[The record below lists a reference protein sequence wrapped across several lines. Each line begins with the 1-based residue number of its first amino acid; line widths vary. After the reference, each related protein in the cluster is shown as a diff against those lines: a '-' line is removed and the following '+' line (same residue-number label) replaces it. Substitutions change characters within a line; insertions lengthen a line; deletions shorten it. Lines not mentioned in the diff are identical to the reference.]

1 MRDLKE
7 GDYVVFVWDLYE
19 KDKNRRS
26 LFYKKLSGYK
36 TRRYGE
42 VIDENE
48 ALLKRLRDY
57 DLEKP
62 EEIPPEALPEGV
74 DGISE
79 SGRVYVEYEYD
90 GILKRIPPDEKVR
103 LNDSAYMV
111 RSGSAHLIRDL
122 LEEFE
127 DIVKSLYE
135 LRLDW
140 EQVEG
145 IKAEGEVSLKFSTG
159 AEQTQEQVS

>member
-1 MRDLKE
+1 MENLKE

-19 KDKNRRS
+19 GESKRS
-26 LFYKKLSGYK
+26 SFYKKLSGYK

-42 VIDENE
+42 VIDEKE
-48 ALLKRLRDY
+48 AIVKRLQGY
-57 DLEKP
+57 DLRKP

-79 SGRVYVEYEYD
+79 NGRLYAEYEYE
-90 GILKRIPPDEKVR
+90 GVLERIPGNEKVR

-111 RSGSAHLIRDL
+111 YSESAPLIRGL

-135 LRLDW
+135 FRLDW
-140 EQVEG
+140 EQVKG
-145 IKAEGEVSLKFSTG
+145 IKAEGEASLEFSTG
-159 AEQTQEQVS
+159 VEQTEKAVE